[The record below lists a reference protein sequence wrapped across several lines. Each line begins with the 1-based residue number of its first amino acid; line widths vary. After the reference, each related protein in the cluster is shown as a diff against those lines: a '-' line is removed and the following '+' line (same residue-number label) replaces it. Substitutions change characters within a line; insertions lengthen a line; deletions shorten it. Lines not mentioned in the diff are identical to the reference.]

1 MNFMKTRG
9 SMFEFD
15 YHDTYITSIR
25 QAYIVCLQDGVDI
38 LSGVAYEICE
48 SMLWQQEKLKYINQM
63 FEDQIQILK
72 ITRDL

>member
-15 YHDTYITSIR
+15 YHDTYVNSIR
-25 QAYIVCLQDGVDI
+25 QAYIGCLENDVDI

-48 SMLWQQEKLKYINQM
+48 SMLWQQQKLKYIKQM
-63 FEDQIQILK
+63 FEDQIEILK
-72 ITRDL
+72 YTRDL

>member
-1 MNFMKTRG
+1 MKTRG

-25 QAYIVCLQDGVDI
+25 QAYISCLENDVDI

-63 FEDQIQILK
+63 IEDQIQILQ
-72 ITRDL
+72 IQRDL